1 MTERFCWIDVADDEG
16 TLAKTYDNL
25 RREDGTV
32 HNLYRAYSQFPAPVV
47 SADRFYRDVMHAS
60 DAPLPMWLAELL
72 SVDVAVQNKC
82 DYAAAHHGQNF
93 LDLFEDREKAK
104 RIVEALKSDSLNSR
118 DIDDRTRCLLE
129 YGRKLTKRPDA
140 MTESDITVLRAHDF
154 SDAEISQAV
163 QVTASFAY
171 WTRFIN
177 AVGLKLG
184 NEKIGKYSSKSIRNG

>member
-1 MTERFCWIDVADDEG
+1 MTERICWIEVADDEG
-16 TLAKTYDNL
+16 QLAKTFDSL
-25 RREDGTV
+25 RRDDGTV
-32 HNLYRAYSQFPAPVV
+32 HNLYRAFSQFPAPVV
-47 SADRFYRDVMHAS
+47 SADRFYGDVMHAP

-82 DYAAAHHGQNF
+82 EYAAAHHGQNF
-93 LDLFEDREKAK
+93 LDLFEDRDKAE
-104 RIVEALKSDSLNSR
+104 RIIETLRSDDLDSR

-129 YGRKLTKRPDA
+129 YGRKLTQHPEA
-140 MTESDITVLRAHDF
+140 MTESDIEGLRGHNF

-177 AVGLKLG
+177 AVGLTLG
-184 NEKIGKYSSKSIRNG
+184 NEKVGKY